1 MPTPARTAHLETLRA
16 HIDRLGAGL
25 PELAFPARQA
35 MAELAATIASP
46 ARDEACATHLA
57 HLKNRFTG
65 QYLSL
70 PWDALP
76 YDSAEN
82 SRLRAKS
89 PLDLRHR
96 PAPTLRPVPRT
107 KAPQTLAQQAPAP
120 QTPALPGRLPH
131 PRPHDLQR
139 PRDRLL
145 DP

>member
-1 MPTPARTAHLETLRA
+1 MPTPTRTAHLDALRA

-35 MAELAATIASP
+35 MAELAATVASP

-57 HLKNRFTG
+57 HLKNRFTA

-76 YDSAEN
+76 HDSATDP
-82 SRLRAKS
+82 RLHTQS

-96 PAPTLRPVPRT
+96 PN
-107 KAPQTLAQQAPAP
+107 PA
-120 QTPALPGRLPH
+120 R
-131 PRPHDLQR
+131 
-139 PRDRLL
+139 RDPSNLGSA
-145 DP
+145 D